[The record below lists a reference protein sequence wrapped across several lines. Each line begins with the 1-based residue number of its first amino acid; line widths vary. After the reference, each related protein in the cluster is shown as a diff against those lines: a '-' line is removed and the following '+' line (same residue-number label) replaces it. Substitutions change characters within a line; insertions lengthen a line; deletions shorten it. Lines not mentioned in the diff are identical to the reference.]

1 MSASESGDHTI
12 RVEPAGVEIDVRPDE
27 PVLAAARR
35 QGYRWP
41 SVCGGEA
48 MCGTCFLR
56 VTDGAEHT
64 SPVGDAE
71 RTRLR
76 FVGKSGDQTAR
87 LACQLRLTG
96 AVSAFKRGV
105 RKEASSDG

>member
-1 MSASESGDHTI
+1 MVIEVQSGES
-12 RVEPAGVEIDVRPDE
+12 
-27 PVLAAARR
+27 VLAAASR

-48 MCGTCFLR
+48 MCGTCFVR

-64 SPVGDAE
+64 SQLRDAE

-76 FVGKSGDQTAR
+76 LVGKGNDTTAR
-87 LACQLRLTG
+87 LACQMRVTG
-96 AVSAFKRGV
+96 PVSVFKRGV
-105 RKEASSDG
+105 RKESSSDG

>member
-1 MSASESGDHTI
+1 M
-12 RVEPAGVEIDVRPDE
+12 VIDVRPGE

-48 MCGTCFLR
+48 MCGTCFVR
-56 VTDGAEHT
+56 VTGGAEHT
-64 SPVGDAE
+64 SEMRDAE

-76 FVGKSGDQTAR
+76 FVGKGNDAAAR
-87 LACQLRLTG
+87 LACQMRVTG
-96 AVSAFKRGV
+96 PVSAFKRGV
-105 RKEASSDG
+105 RKEPSSDG